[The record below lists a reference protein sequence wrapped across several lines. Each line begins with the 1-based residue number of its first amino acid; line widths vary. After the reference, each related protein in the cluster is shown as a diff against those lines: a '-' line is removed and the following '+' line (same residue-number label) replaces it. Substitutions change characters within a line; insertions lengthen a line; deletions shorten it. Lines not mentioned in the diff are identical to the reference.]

1 MTSGNIYAPDN
12 RTQTHEAKTHRL
24 GQRAKGIVGDF
35 NSPFSVT
42 YRRNRQVSKEIEDM
56 DNTINRLDPTD
67 ISRTPQAT
75 IIEYTVFSSAHGTFP
90 KMDHKLYQKTNLNK
104 F

>member
-1 MTSGNIYAPDN
+1 
-12 RTQTHEAKTHRL
+12 
-24 GQRAKGIVGDF
+24 
-35 NSPFSVT
+35 
-42 YRRNRQVSKEIEDM
+42 M
-56 DNTINRLDPTD
+56 DNTINQLDPTD

-90 KMDHKLYQKTNLNK
+90 KMDHTLYQKTKLNK